1 MKNLEPM
8 PEFKSEEQE
17 KKFWQ
22 THDTTE
28 YFTVDQPIKVNLTN
42 LKPSSKSITLRIPL
56 TMYDDLKTLANK
68 QDVPYQSMV
77 KMMLSDKISEQLR
90 KVA

>member
-1 MKNLEPM
+1 MKNLKPM
-8 PEFKSEEQE
+8 PKFKSEEQE
-17 KKFWQ
+17 RKFWE

-28 YFTVDQPIKVNLTN
+28 YFAVDQPIKVNLTN

-77 KMMLSDKISEQLR
+77 KMMLSDKISEQFR